1 MKKQSNSQYPKTM
14 TIIRDCHWSNNTVV
28 NIENCMVERF
38 LRNWVRLMGWHLA
51 NMPRRAMAI
60 RKEVAA

>member
-1 MKKQSNSQYPKTM
+1 MRQSKSQYPKTM
-14 TIIRDCHWSNNTVV
+14 TIIRDCHWSHNTVV
-28 NIENCMVERF
+28 NVDNRVVERF
-38 LRNWVRLMGWHLA
+38 LRQWTQLMGWRMA